1 MSALIILTIVCA
13 LTYTFE
19 IVFGLAGTIL
29 MLPLLSF
36 LFPAKTLVIY
46 SVLPQIL
53 VAVIGLVRS
62 PKKVDRQFMAGM
74 LFFAGLGAIAG
85 FTCCSIMLS
94 AVDVFQVLLA
104 SAITAA
110 GLFLVIAPHRA
121 KFNPVGMRV
130 MDTLAGTSQALFG
143 ISGPIAMTRL
153 LATYRDKNTV
163 RHYAFA
169 FFLAM
174 NSLRA
179 TEYSIHGTYTE
190 EILWMMAV
198 SAPFLA
204 VTLWFSNQLH
214 LHINEQSVQESRGVD
229 DPGWRALAFLSL
241 SLHHRKTQKA

>member
-1 MSALIILTIVCA
+1 MSALIILTVVCA

-36 LFPAKTLVIY
+36 LFPVKTLVIY

-85 FTCCSIMLS
+85 FMLFYYLPAS
-94 AVDVFQVLLA
+94 TFQVLLA
-104 SAITAA
+104 AAITAA

-121 KFNPVGMRV
+121 KFNPAGMRV

-174 NSLRA
+174 NGLRA
-179 TEYSIHGTYTE
+179 IEYSIHGTYTE

-214 LHINEQSVQESRGVD
+214 LH
-229 DPGWRALAFLSL
+229 
-241 SLHHRKTQKA
+241 

>member
-1 MSALIILTIVCA
+1 MISIAILTLVCV

-19 IVFGLAGTIL
+19 IIFGLAGTIL
-29 MLPLLSF
+29 MLPLLSH
-36 LFPAKTLVIY
+36 LYPSKTLVIY

-53 VAVIGLVRS
+53 VAAIGLIRS
-62 PKKVDRQFMAGM
+62 PRKVDGRFMVGM
-74 LFFAGLGAIAG
+74 LSFAGLGAIAG
-85 FTCCSIMLS
+85 FALFYYFS
-94 AVDVFQVLLA
+94 ASVFQMLLS
-104 SAITAA
+104 SAITAT

-121 KFNPVGMRV
+121 KFNPAGMRV

-153 LATYRDKNTV
+153 LATFHDKNTV

-179 TEYSIHGTYTE
+179 TEYVFHGTYTG
-190 EILWMMAV
+190 EILEMMAI

-214 LHINEQSVQESRGVD
+214 LHINERVFRRVVAWMILLG
-229 DPGWRALAFLSL
+229 GLSL
-241 SLHHRKTQKA
+241 FYR

>member
-1 MSALIILTIVCA
+1 MSSLIILTVVCA

-29 MLPLLSF
+29 MLPLLSH
-36 LFPAKTLVIY
+36 LYPPKTLVIY

-62 PKKVDRQFMAGM
+62 PTKIDRNFMVGM
-74 LFFAGLGAIAG
+74 LFFAGFGAIAG
-85 FTCCSIMLS
+85 FVLFYYFS
-94 AVDVFQVLLA
+94 ATAFQVLLA

-121 KFNPVGMRV
+121 KFNPAGMRV

-153 LATYRDKNTV
+153 LATFPEKNTV

-174 NSLRA
+174 NGLRA
-179 TEYSIHGTYTE
+179 VEYLFHGTYTG
-190 EILWMMAV
+190 EIPWMMLT
-198 SAPFLA
+198 SGPFLA
-204 VTLWFSNQLH
+204 ITLWFSNQLH
-214 LHINEQSVQESRGVD
+214 LRINERMFRRVVSWMVLIG
-229 DPGWRALAFLSL
+229 GLSL
-241 SLHHRKTQKA
+241 FYR

>member
-1 MSALIILTIVCA
+1 MSALIILTLVCA

-53 VAVIGLVRS
+53 VAAIGLVRS

-85 FTCCSIMLS
+85 FTLFYALS
-94 AVDVFQVLLA
+94 ASVFQVLLA

-153 LATYRDKNTV
+153 LATYRDKNTG

-174 NSLRA
+174 NGLRA
-179 TEYSIHGTYTE
+179 IEYTIHGTYTG

-214 LHINEQSVQESRGVD
+214 LHINEQMFRKVVSWMILVG
-229 DPGWRALAFLSL
+229 GLSL
-241 SLHHRKTQKA
+241 FYR

>member
-1 MSALIILTIVCA
+1 MLALALLTLVCV

-36 LFPAKTLVIY
+36 LYDTKTLVIY

-53 VAVIGLVRS
+53 VAVIGLIRS
-62 PKKVDRQFMAGM
+62 PKKVDAKFMLGM

-85 FTCCSIMLS
+85 FALFYYFS
-94 AVDVFQVLLA
+94 ADVFQMLLA
-104 SAITAA
+104 SAISAA
-110 GLFLVIAPHRA
+110 GLFLVIAPHKA
-121 KFNPVGMRV
+121 HFGPIGMRV

-153 LATYRDKNTV
+153 LATFREKATV

-174 NSLRA
+174 NGLRA
-179 TEYSIHGTYTE
+179 VEYLFHGTYTDRIVE
-190 EILWMMAV
+190 MMV
-198 SAPFLA
+198 FSAPFLA
-204 VTLWFSNQLH
+204 ITLWFSNQLH
-214 LHINEQSVQESRGVD
+214 LHINERTFRRVVSWMILFGGLTLFYR
-229 DPGWRALAFLSL
+229 
-241 SLHHRKTQKA
+241 

>member
-1 MSALIILTIVCA
+1 MSALIILTLVCA

-36 LFPAKTLVIY
+36 LYDVKTLVIY

-62 PKKVDRQFMAGM
+62 PKKVDRKFMAGM

-85 FTCCSIMLS
+85 FALFYYFS
-94 AVDVFQVLLA
+94 ASVFQVLLA

-121 KFNPVGMRV
+121 KFNPAGMRV

-179 TEYSIHGTYTE
+179 IEYTIHGTYTG
-190 EILWMMAV
+190 EILWMMVV

-214 LHINEQSVQESRGVD
+214 LHINEQMFRKVVAWMILVG
-229 DPGWRALAFLSL
+229 GLSL
-241 SLHHRKTQKA
+241 FYR